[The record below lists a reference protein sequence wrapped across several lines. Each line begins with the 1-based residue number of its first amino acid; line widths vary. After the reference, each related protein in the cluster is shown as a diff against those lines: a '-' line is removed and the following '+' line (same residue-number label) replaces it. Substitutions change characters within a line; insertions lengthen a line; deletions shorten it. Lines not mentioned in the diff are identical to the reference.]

1 MEKNRYFWFEIEGTL
16 LFSLS
21 QRTVGCRVLR
31 DFDEILVF
39 DFFILNTPLI
49 TLYSQIITVSG
60 DFLSIIV
67 QNSQ

>member
-16 LFSLS
+16 FSLS
-21 QRTVGCRVLR
+21 QRTVGCRVFL
-31 DFDEILVF
+31 DFGEILVF

-60 DFLSIIV
+60 DFLSIII
-67 QNSQ
+67 QTRQ